1 MKKISAFLL
10 VLLVVTS
17 CKLTG
22 DDEKEIEE
30 TRNTGATVKDSITVN
45 DKDEN
50 GCLASAGYIW
60 SKVNKECVKGF
71 SGIQLNP
78 IDKPDNGDETLSAYV
93 MFNEDGDMAEV
104 FLPKDT
110 TSMVLVR
117 DAEGKPWIFKEWQ
130 LIPWKGY
137 VLKKGENNMYSG
149 DGEIGKKVTDSD
161 TEEQQ

>member
-1 MKKISAFLL
+1 MKKISIL
-10 VLLVVTS
+10 VLLLLVVCS
-17 CKLTG
+17 CKYT
-22 DDEKEIEE
+22 DSSEE
-30 TRNTGATVKDSITVN
+30 TPEVQQSATAKDSSVVN

-78 IDKPDNGDETLSAYV
+78 MDKPDNEDETLSAYV
-93 MFNEDGDMAEV
+93 LFNEDASKAEV

-110 TSMVLVR
+110 TSLVLTR
-117 DAEGKPWIFKEWQ
+117 DAEGKPWVFDEWQ
-130 LIPWKGY
+130 LVAWKGY
-137 VLKKGENNMYSG
+137 VLKKAEKNVFAG
-149 DGEIGKKVTDSD
+149 DGEIGKKVMDSD